1 MRARAKLTEGA
12 VAPTLLR
19 LAAPMF
25 VAMGAMM
32 GFNLVDTFF
41 IGRLGTEQ
49 LAAMGFTIAVV
60 MAVSSVNMGIGVGTT
75 AVVARAI
82 GAGDHERARRLT
94 VDAMMLGLV
103 LSLAIVTAG
112 LLTIEPLFIALGA
125 RGEVL
130 EYVRQYMVIW
140 YLGTPLIVMPQ
151 IGNSGVRA
159 TGDTKTPAK
168 IMVGALLVN
177 AVLDPLYIFGLGP
190 FPALGIRGAAAA
202 TVTTYGIALV
212 VSAIVLYRRGLF
224 RFERRPFTSVL
235 TSWRTI
241 TTIAAPAALTQLV
254 APISV
259 GVVTSIVAG
268 YGVAAVA
275 GFGVASRLEMLVV
288 MFVMALGAAIVPFV
302 GQNWG
307 AGNKARVRTAVRVGV
322 IYAMAWGVV
331 AWLIALAF
339 GGPIARIFN
348 DDPAVVGVVTT
359 YMAIVFPSL
368 TLMGALL
375 VVSQSL
381 NALHRPVHSL
391 MLSLLRMFALYVP
404 LAYAGS
410 ALIGLTGI
418 WWAAFIANAGA
429 GLIAMGWFSR
439 VFARMPV
446 AEVAG
451 ATEEAVAESGAP
463 ALAEA

>member
-1 MRARAKLTEGA
+1 MAAVKVRVKLTEGP
-12 VAPTLLR
+12 VAPMLIR

-25 VAMGAMM
+25 VAMAAMM

-60 MAVSSVNMGIGVGTT
+60 MAVSSLNMGIGVGTT

-82 GAGDHERARRLT
+82 GAGDHEGARRLT
-94 VDAMMLGLV
+94 VDAILLGLV
-103 LSLAIVTAG
+103 VSIVIVAAG
-112 LLTIEPLFIALGA
+112 LLTIEPLFVALGA
-125 RGEVL
+125 RGQVL

-168 IMVGALLVN
+168 IMVGAMLTN

-202 TVTTYGIALV
+202 TVTTYGFALIA
-212 VSAIVLYRRGLF
+212 SAIVLHRRGLF
-224 RFERRPFTSVL
+224 RFERRPFASVL
-235 TSWRTI
+235 ASWQTI
-241 TTIAAPAALTQLV
+241 TSIAAPAALTQLI
-254 APISV
+254 APVSV

-288 MFVMALGAAIVPFV
+288 MFVMALGAALVPFV

-307 AGNKARVRTAVRVGV
+307 AGDKARVSAAVRVG
-322 IYAMAWGVV
+322 ITYAAGWGLF

-339 GGPIARIFN
+339 GGQIASVFN
-348 DDPAVVGVVTT
+348 DDPAVVGVVTS
-359 YMAIVFPSL
+359 YMAVVFPSL
-368 TLMGALL
+368 MLMGALL

-391 MLSLLRMFALYVP
+391 ALSLLRMFALYVP

-410 ALIGLTGI
+410 ALFGLTGI
-418 WWAAFIANAGA
+418 WWAAFVANVTAGVVAIA
-429 GLIAMGWFSR
+429 WFRS
-439 VFARMPV
+439 VFARMST
-446 AEVAG
+446 EKN
-451 ATEEAVAESGAP
+451 ATSVY
-463 ALAEA
+463 